1 LHEYLRSYVGCSKK
15 FKEINRIIEE
25 GNITKIK
32 DTYMGTG
39 A

>member
-1 LHEYLRSYVGCSKK
+1 VLKK

-32 DTYMGTG
+32 THTWE
-39 A
+39 

>member
-1 LHEYLRSYVGCSKK
+1 MNTCEAMVGAKK

-32 DTYMGTG
+32 THTWE
-39 A
+39 